1 MKLDHIISAWTG
13 HRAFADWLVRTM
25 QPETTVDLG
34 VDYGYSTFALA
45 EHNPGT
51 VYGVDMF
58 EGERGATY
66 GSTLEQ
72 AQGYCDELGL
82 TNVVFIKDTFENVA
96 RTWTKPI
103 DILHID
109 GTHTTQAV
117 TQDYKTWSPFVR
129 EGGVILFH
137 DTDAFPEVGHVVRK
151 LPGYVGEFRH
161 SAGLG
166 ILCTDPELTEQIKGW
181 LM

>member
-1 MKLDHIISAWTG
+1 MNLDHIASAWTG
-13 HRAFADWLVRTM
+13 HRDFATWLVQHM

-34 VDYGYSTFALA
+34 VDYGYSSFVLA
-45 EHNPGT
+45 EHNPGH
-51 VYGVDMF
+51 VYGVDVF
-58 EGERGATY
+58 EGDRGATY

-82 TNVVFIKDTFENVA
+82 TNVTFIKDTFENVA
-96 RTWTKPI
+96 RTWTKPV

-109 GTHTTQAV
+109 GTHTHDAV
-117 TQDYKTWSPFVR
+117 AQDYQTWSPFVR

-137 DTDAFPEVGHVVRK
+137 DTVAFPEVGHVVRQ
-151 LPGYVGEFRH
+151 LPGYVGEFTH

-166 ILCTDPELTEQIKGW
+166 ILCTDPELAEHIRGR
-181 LM
+181 LP

>member
-1 MKLDHIISAWTG
+1 MNLDHIPSAWIG
-13 HRAFADWLVRTM
+13 HRGFAGWLVKHM
-25 QPETTVDLG
+25 QPQVTVDLG
-34 VDYGYSTFALA
+34 VDYGYSSFALA

-66 GSTLEQ
+66 GSTLAQ
-72 AQGYCDELGL
+72 AQAYCNELGL
-82 TNVVFIKDTFENVA
+82 TNVELIKGTFEHVA
-96 RTWTKPI
+96 KTWTQPI

-117 TQDYKTWSPFVR
+117 TADYTIWAPHVR

-137 DTDAFPEVGHVVRK
+137 DTTAFPEVGRVVRQ
-151 LPGYVGEFRH
+151 LPGYIGEFRH

-166 ILCTDPELTEQIKGW
+166 IVCTDPELAKEIKGW
-181 LM
+181 LL

>member
-1 MKLDHIISAWTG
+1 MNLDHIVSAWTG
-13 HRAFADWLVRTM
+13 HRAFAKWLVQTM
-25 QPETTVDLG
+25 QPTVTVDLG
-34 VDYGYSTFALA
+34 VDYGYSSFALA
-45 EHNPGT
+45 ENNPGQ
-51 VYGVDMF
+51 VYGVDVF
-58 EGERGATY
+58 EGDRGATY

-72 AQGYCDELGL
+72 AQAYCDQLGL
-82 TNVVFIKDTFENVA
+82 TNVTLIKDTFENVA
-96 RTWTKPI
+96 RTWTTPI

-109 GTHTTQAV
+109 GTHTRDAV
-117 TQDYKTWSPFVR
+117 TQDYATWSPFMR

-137 DTDAFPEVGHVVRK
+137 DTDAFPEVGAVVRK

-166 ILCTDPELTEQIKGW
+166 ILCTDPELAEQIRGW

>member
-1 MKLDHIISAWTG
+1 MNLDHITSAWTG
-13 HRAFADWLVRTM
+13 HRGFANWLVKHM
-25 QPETTVDLG
+25 QPQTTVDLG

-45 EHNPGT
+45 ENNPGT

-58 EGERGATY
+58 EGDRGATY

-82 TNVVFIKDTFENVA
+82 TNVEFIKDTFAAVA
-96 RTWTKPI
+96 QRWDRPI

-109 GTHTTQAV
+109 GTHTTAAV
-117 TQDYKTWSPFVR
+117 TEDYNHWAPHMR

-137 DTDAFPEVGHVVRK
+137 DTTAFPEVGKVVRQ
-151 LPGYVGEFRH
+151 LPGYIGEFKH

-166 ILCTDPELTEQIKGW
+166 IVCTDPELAQEIKGW
-181 LM
+181 LL